1 MAREKSIKVR
11 LTDEE
16 FGQVAVYAKSK
27 GISISEVI
35 RDYIKQLP
43 KTDSL
48 RSVFILVAIHLTAN
62 PVDVAGVLSLHPR

>member
-1 MAREKSIKVR
+1 MGRDKSIKVR

-16 FGQVAVYAKSK
+16 FDQVTLYAGAK
-27 GISISEVI
+27 GISVSEVI

-48 RSVFILVAIHLTAN
+48 KLN
-62 PVDVAGVLSLHPR
+62 N